1 MIAFTR
7 HGQTEL
13 NRGGRLQGRMDVP
26 LSDVGLEQA
35 ASLGRRFASEPVA
48 RVVSSPLRRA
58 CQTADAI
65 AGPLGLSVELDD
77 RLVELDY
84 GEWDGAG
91 LADIAATDWAAWRAD
106 PEFAPPGGERL
117 TEVTARI
124 VGFLDDYRAD
134 DMIVAVSHVS
144 PIKAAVCCALAVDER
159 ASWRM
164 QLAVASITR
173 VGHRPDGTPYLA
185 SFNELA

>member
-1 MIAFTR
+1 
-7 HGQTEL
+7 
-13 NRGGRLQGRMDVP
+13 MDVP
-26 LSDVGLEQA
+26 LSDIGFEQA
-35 ASLGRRFASEPVA
+35 AMLGRRLASEPVA

-65 AGPLGLSVELDD
+65 AAPLGLPVELDD
-77 RLVELDY
+77 RLIELDY

-91 LADIAATDWAAWRAD
+91 LTDIAGSDWAAWRAD

-117 TEVTARI
+117 TEV
-124 VGFLDDYRAD
+124 LDDYRAD
-134 DMIVAVSHVS
+134 EIIVAVSHVS
-144 PIKAAVCCALAVDER
+144 PIKAAVCCALGVDER

-185 SFNELA
+185 SFDELA

>member
-26 LSDVGLEQA
+26 LSDVGFEQA
-35 ASLGRRFASEPVA
+35 ASLGRRFESAPVA
-48 RVVSSPLRRA
+48 RVISSPLLRA
-58 CQTADAI
+58 RQTANAI
-65 AGPLGLSVELDD
+65 AAQLGLPVELDD

-91 LADIAATDWAAWRAD
+91 LADIAASDWAAWRAD

-124 VGFLDDYRAD
+124 VAFLDHARSNDV
-134 DMIVAVSHVS
+134 IVAVSHVS
-144 PIKAAVCCALAVDER
+144 PIKAAVCCALGIDER

-164 QLAVASITR
+164 QLGVASITR

-185 SFNELA
+185 SFNEFG